1 MKAYEA
7 VRKHLEDQILAGELT
22 VGSLL
27 PDERE
32 LATEFGVSRAAV
44 REALRM
50 MAAQGLITSKVGAGP
65 NSGTRITAQK
75 GPALG

>member
-27 PDERE
+27 PAERE

-50 MAAQGLITSKVGAGP
+50 MAAQGLITSQVGAGP
-65 NSGTRITAQK
+65 NSGTRITAQN
-75 GPALG
+75 GP